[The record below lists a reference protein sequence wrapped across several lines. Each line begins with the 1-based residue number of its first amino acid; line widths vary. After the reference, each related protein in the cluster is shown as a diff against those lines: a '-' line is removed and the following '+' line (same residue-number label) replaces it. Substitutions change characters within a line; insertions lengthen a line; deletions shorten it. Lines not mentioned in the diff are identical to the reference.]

1 MRYNGNLELVGEI
14 QGLKPHRRAVDP
26 AGDELAQGLVWVNTA
41 EGVLRWYDGTTIHTI
56 ATGGSLEDYL
66 SKEGGTLTGPLILAA
81 NGVEALEAVTVQ
93 QLEASVDALG
103 DTKQDTI
110 TGAASTIVTDN
121 LTPSVVAVTDA
132 DGKITSSAL
141 ISVAE
146 LNQLEGVTDNVQTQ
160 LDLKQEDLGYTPVNK
175 AGDALTGDLNFGGTH
190 TLLNLSAPTD
200 PTSPVRLI
208 DLDNMKAG
216 LDFQQDV
223 LATQVDGDLDPTTFT
238 DVPEAAQR
246 FIITNAADLNPAFGT
261 IDGLADGDIVAR
273 EGDAYVVVYD
283 VSEQGPGVLVWDR
296 EAVKYKKYDGTNWS
310 EQGGLSGVTVSAGLE
325 KNGNVL
331 SVKFGAGV
339 ANLPT
344 GEIGLDVDA
353 AQGLRLVDPTSGEV
367 STGTDAVL
375 ALLLKDT
382 GGLSVDSTGLRIAAE
397 GVKASNIAADV
408 AGNGLEGGAGTALAV
423 KAADATVVVDS
434 TGIKIGDLSASYLS
448 LADDAATITGQIAVP
463 APTADESIANRKT
476 VTDAVSIVS
485 QSVTDLSTRVDGNQF
500 VFDGTQGAAQ
510 AVYAIQHNMGNRFVS
525 VDIYDETYGQL
536 LPDSVV
542 LTDANTVTV
551 TLALAQK
558 IRAVVT
564 GKKVIAA

>member
-14 QGLKPHRRAVDP
+14 QGLKPQRRAVDP
-26 AGDELAQGLVWVNTA
+26 TGAELVQGLVWVNSA
-41 EGVLRWYDGTTIHTI
+41 EGVLRWFDGTKVHTI

-66 SKEGGTLTGPLILAA
+66 AKSGGTLTGPLILAA
-81 NGVEALEAVTVQ
+81 DATAALEAVTKQ
-93 QLEASVDALG
+93 QLDASVDALG

-110 TGAASTIVTDN
+110 TGAASTIVTAD
-121 LTPSVVAVTDA
+121 LAPSVVAVTDA

-146 LNQLEGVTDNVQTQ
+146 LNRLDGVTDNVQVQ

-175 AGDALTGDLNFGGTH
+175 AGDALTGDLNFGGSH
-190 TLLNLSAPTD
+190 TLLNLAAPTD

-223 LATQVDGDLDPTTFT
+223 LATQVDDTLDPTTFNSL
-238 DVPEAAQR
+238 PESAQR
-246 FIITNAADLNPAFGT
+246 FIITDVTDLNAAFGT
-261 IDGLADGDIVAR
+261 IAGVANGDIVVKS
-273 EGDAYVVVYD
+273 GNKYVVAYD

-296 EAVKYKKYDGTNWS
+296 EAVKYKKYDGTTWS

-353 AQGLRLVDPTSGEV
+353 AKGLRLVDPTTGDA
-367 STGTDAVL
+367 STATDAVL
-375 ALLLKDT
+375 ALLLKDA
-382 GGLSVDSTGLRIAAE
+382 GGLSVDATGLRIANE

-423 KAADATVVVDS
+423 KAADATVVVTS
-434 TGIKIGDLSASYLS
+434 TGVKIGDLSASYLS
-448 LADDAATITGQIAVP
+448 LTDDAASIAGQIAVP
-463 APTADESIANRKT
+463 APTADASIANRKT
-476 VTDAVSIVS
+476 VTDAVSVVS
-485 QSVTDLSTRVDGNQF
+485 ESVTALSTRVDGNQF

-551 TLALAQK
+551 TLAMAQK
-558 IRAVVT
+558 IRAVIT
-564 GKKVIAA
+564 GKKVVA